1 MNART
6 EILELVGA
14 IVLSAQSSEHYL
26 KAILPFTHTKD
37 PSLAGALARAEK
49 LKRRTLG
56 DLVGKLV
63 DASTSKSDHF
73 EADLA
78 NLVDDRNRVV
88 HHFAETYGKQL
99 KDGDVEGVITALRTI
114 RANAKA
120 LEQAVEGLALRLMEA
135 LRDITYRGTPEFDDF
150 DALCVEFRNRLP
162 AASPSSMD

>member
-1 MNART
+1 M
-6 EILELVGA
+6 
-14 IVLSAQSSEHYL
+14 
-26 KAILPFTHTKD
+26 
-37 PSLAGALARAEK
+37 
-49 LKRRTLG
+49 
-56 DLVGKLV
+56 
-63 DASTSKSDHF
+63 
-73 EADLA
+73 
-78 NLVDDRNRVV
+78 V